1 MPRVTKPAQ
10 ERRQEIIET
19 AKGLFL
25 KNGFDRTQV
34 SDIAK
39 GMQVAQGL
47 VYHYFKSKAEILYA
61 VVDGLSREQVTAA
74 GEALAGLEGSAS
86 SCLSLLLSSMPGLQS
101 SGSLFGDTLTDQ
113 GVKAY
118 CGMKMTLS
126 MLPLLLKLIRRGNAD
141 GSWLCE
147 YPGETAAFILHGING
162 LYAPERTDPD
172 GGSNR
177 AALTDIL
184 NRLLG
189 LRLRDETGPIPG
201 PVPLPIP
208 EALPRR
214 LPKAQ
219 DKGPGSIVSPARREE
234 LPECLL

>member
-1 MPRVTKPAQ
+1 MPRITKPAQ

-19 AKGLFL
+19 AKGLFFE
-25 KNGFDRTQV
+25 NGFDRTQV

-61 VVDGLSREQVTAA
+61 VIDGLSREQATAA
-74 GEALAGLEGSAS
+74 GEALAGFEGSAS
-86 SCLSLLLSSMPGLQS
+86 SCLNLLLSSLPGLQS
-101 SGSLFGDTLTDQ
+101 FGSLFGDTFSDQ
-113 GVKAY
+113 GIKTY

-126 MLPLLLKLIRRGNAD
+126 MLPLLLKLIQRGNAD

-147 YPGETAAFILHGING
+147 YPGETAAFILHGVSGI
-162 LYAPERTDPD
+162 LDPAGTAAD
-172 GGSNR
+172 DKPNH

-184 NRLLG
+184 NRLLS
-189 LRLRDETGPIPG
+189 LRPRDETGIEPS
-201 PVPLPIP
+201 PVPDPIP
-208 EALPRR
+208 ETLPRR
-214 LPKAQ
+214 LPKPQ
-219 DKGPGSIVSPARREE
+219 DKGPGRKVSPPYREE